1 MERLKRQG
9 GRFGVLSYLP
19 LESWIAGSTHEIRGK
34 FILRPPLLNILS
46 NAIPFL
52 PAFCMGAMRNHSRLV
67 TEFHFLS
74 ATWALLYRNSLSPAA
89 SRYFLEGIPLIKD
102 SAAAAYIIINPRSPP
117 WRRRGYSKASQL
129 GAFRSGMSYLHISPL
144 GRTPYRPCDIDNR
157 YHRRPRALLSC
168 STMSSR

>member
-1 MERLKRQG
+1 MEVENARAAELFGADILMEISTGGDFREIRRHVIEATSLNVGSVPLYQAFIEAIRKYGAGVDMPEDDLLRVTEEQSKMGTNFMAIHTGINVICVERLKRQG

-74 ATWALLYRNSLSPAA
+74 AT
-89 SRYFLEGIPLIKD
+89 
-102 SAAAAYIIINPRSPP
+102 
-117 WRRRGYSKASQL
+117 
-129 GAFRSGMSYLHISPL
+129 
-144 GRTPYRPCDIDNR
+144 
-157 YHRRPRALLSC
+157 
-168 STMSSR
+168 